1 MSDLNE
7 RFPKDVKYVPVS
19 PTTTGGFWAN
29 LKLIRPVAWVVAIAV
44 LVGVECIFWIGL
56 FPEKLP
62 PDTALFPKLALSL
75 VPIILFIYVM
85 LIGYVYVDAKRRGM
99 RYVMWTLL
107 ATFINNFI
115 GIIIYFLLRD
125 PLPTPCPKCGHL
137 ARSTFSF
144 CPDCGAEL
152 LRVCKSCHKKLE
164 MGWVSC
170 AWCGTPVGGGAQT
183 SAKS

>member
-1 MSDLNE
+1 MSTINDK
-7 RFPKDVKYVPVS
+7 FPKDVQYMGATPS
-19 PTTTGGFWAN
+19 TGGFWAN

-44 LVGVECIFWIGL
+44 FLGPEILFWSAM
-56 FPEKLP
+56 FPDKFHNSGPLP
-62 PDTALFPKLALSL
+62 RLILSL
-75 VPIILFIYVM
+75 VPVILFIYVM
-85 LIGYVYVDAKRRGM
+85 LIGYVYLDSKRRGM

-125 PLPTPCPKCGHL
+125 PMPTPCPKCGHL
-137 ARSTFSF
+137 ARSGFSF

-152 LRVCKSCHKKLE
+152 LRTCRACHKKLE

-170 AWCGTPVGGGAQT
+170 AWCGAPVGGQAPKQ
-183 SAKS
+183 A